1 MDFLCSIIYYQNDKQ
16 KQKKQKIIINPIKKI
31 KKGNYADNG
40 NRKKKEHMGN
50 YYSKR
55 KKLLNH
61 LINCVKNLEKLSLN
75 KYFFKYY
82 ESFLNP

>member
-1 MDFLCSIIYYQNDKQ
+1 MSDED
-16 KQKKQKIIINPIKKI
+16 
-31 KKGNYADNG
+31 
-40 NRKKKEHMGN
+40 RKKKEYMRN